1 MQTRKNMDS
10 FLKFVYVFII
20 FLAIRLP
27 PAKETIPCKTKA
39 DCPQHIYYIIECL
52 DGFCNYWRD

>member
-1 MQTRKNMDS
+1 MDS